1 MKILRVFNNNV
12 VLARDGQ
19 REVIVTGRG
28 VGFQAKQGQDIDRS
42 KVVKVFVAADGR
54 DPDHSA
60 AMLAG
65 VPGFFV
71 RLVIDSMKVAE
82 IPDEF
87 ANKLTLVVAIADHVS
102 MAVRRQADGLT
113 INYPLKAE
121 VKHLYS
127 KDYYAAKRLLDALN
141 TGLKEPLDAEEAVA
155 LTLHL
160 VNAGFTS
167 GDLSYTYQMT
177 GLIQQMLEVIAQHY
191 DYPLS
196 SENVSVARFI
206 THLRYLFVRMQQ
218 HKQLS
223 EEHAAVGAAIIQA
236 YPEAAACAR
245 RLGNIIELRMD
256 EPLTKDE
263 VAYLTMHVA
272 RLAPEV
278 RPD

>member
-28 VGFQAKQGQDIDRS
+28 VGFQAKQGVMIDPS

-60 AMLAG
+60 AMLAN
-65 VPGFFV
+65 VPGFFI

-82 IPDEF
+82 IPEEF
-87 ANKLTLVVAIADHVS
+87 TNKLTLVVAIADHVS
-102 MAVRRQADGLT
+102 MAVRRQAEGLKVT
-113 INYPLKAE
+113 YPLKAE
-121 VKHLYS
+121 VKHLYA
-127 KDYYAAKRLLDALN
+127 KDYHAARRLLDAINAGLN
-141 TGLKEPLDAEEAVA
+141 EPLADEESVA

-177 GLIQQMLEVIAQHY
+177 GLIQQMLEVIGQHY
-191 DYPLS
+191 GCRLS
-196 SENVSVARFI
+196 SEDVSVARFI

-223 EEHAAVGAAIIQA
+223 EEHSAVGTAIVQA

-272 RLAPEV
+272 RLAPES
-278 RPD
+278 RP